1 MRCLHPIGRTL
12 VLLAACFLAAG
23 SARGAQ
29 FRRLSVEDYLNKM
42 KGGWAGQMIG
52 VSYGAPT
59 EFKACGKTYDKEIAW
74 SPEHVSNAIHQDDV
88 YVELSFLE
96 AIEKYGWGITPKQA
110 GEAFAQT
117 KFRLWHAN
125 KQGRENVQKGILPPE
140 SGRPANNPHY
150 CDIDFQIEADL
161 FGLANPGLPRS
172 LSAQGE
178 VFGRIMNS
186 GDGLYGGVFMGT
198 MYSEAFFETDVEK
211 VVRYALGSIP
221 WSSAYAQTVRDVL
234 RWHRANPT
242 DWRKT
247 WELVQEKW
255 AARPSGKCSSDPKGF
270 NIDANL
276 NGAYVVMGLLYGDG
290 DLAKTMEIA
299 TRCGQDSDCN
309 PSSAAGV
316 LCTMLGYDRIPAE
329 YRSGIPAI
337 ADQKFEYVKYSFN
350 SLVPACL
357 RLARENIRRAGG
369 RSEIVGGKETLL
381 IPVQPPVPPKPEE

>member
-1 MRCLHPIGRTL
+1 MRRIFVFSLLACIL
-12 VLLAACFLAAG
+12 VLGNAQ
-23 SARGAQ
+23 ARQ
-29 FRRLSVEDYLNKM
+29 YRQLPVDTYLDKM

-59 EFKACGKTYDKEIAW
+59 EFKACGRTYDAPIGW
-74 SPEHVSNAIHQDDV
+74 TPDRVSNSIHQDDV
-88 YVELSFLE
+88 YVELRFLE
-96 AIEKYGWGITPKQA
+96 AIEKYGLGITHEQA
-110 GEAFAQT
+110 GKAFADT

-125 KQGRENVQKGILPPE
+125 KQGRENVQAGIMPPDSGLPK
-140 SGRPANNPHY
+140 NNPHY
-150 CDIDFQIEADL
+150 CDIDFQIEADVL
-161 FGLANPGLPRS
+161 GLINPGLPKS
-172 LSAQGE
+172 VSAQSE

-186 GDGLYGGVFMGT
+186 GDGLYGGMFMAA
-198 MYSEAFFETDVEK
+198 MYSEAFFENDVEK
-211 VVRYALGSIP
+211 VIRYGLRAIP
-221 WSSAYAQTVRDVL
+221 EWSDYGQTIRDVI

-247 WELVQEKW
+247 WQLVQTKW
-255 AARPSGKCSSDPKGF
+255 AEHPSGKCSTDPKGF

-276 NGAYVVMGLLYGDG
+276 NGAYVVMGMLYGDG

-316 LCTMLGYDRIPAE
+316 LCTMLGYGKIPNE

-350 SLVPACL
+350 DLTPTCL
-357 RLARENIRRAGG
+357 RVARENIKRSGGYSKMVGG
-369 RSEIVGGKETLL
+369 REVLF
-381 IPVQPPVPPKPEE
+381 IPLQYPVATKREE